1 MPILK
6 RTKKTTDVAADEV
19 AKPVETAETKKVVA
33 KKRVAKKVAAP
44 KAQKSS
50 GLSAFAVSILIAP
63 IATEKSA
70 KLSDASMVT
79 FKVHPSANRVSV
91 RQAFKEA
98 YGVMPRKVNVMNVH
112 GKEKRF
118 GGFASRRSDWK
129 KAIVLLPEG
138 TTVNVF
144 ETV

>member
-6 RTKKTTDVAADEV
+6 RTKKAADVATDEV
-19 AKPVETAETKKVVA
+19 AKSEVAAETKKVVA
-33 KKRVAKKVAAP
+33 KKRVAKKASAP
-44 KAQKSS
+44 KAQKSA

-98 YGVMPRKVNVMNVH
+98 YGVLPRKVNVMTVH

-118 GGFASRRSDWK
+118 GGRASRRSDWK
-129 KAIVLLPEG
+129 KAIVLLPKG
-138 TTVNVF
+138 AAVNVF